1 MMGLLNRYTNPLLYM
16 YKTIQTVAVSAAA
29 GRSHPG
35 ARNHMKRVMRW
46 NDFGLWRE
54 AFFGS
59 YRDMRCAALRVASNF
74 DSQRTRVLLRYGFLV
89 LVILFSSAGIAHI
102 AGWNPALD
110 GGDTSSDAGDAQVP
124 GALPAVK
131 VRCAECG
138 VIVSMRE
145 IESSNDSTGFDITGK
160 AAAGGLDSTQAK
172 STKSHELT
180 IRLADGS
187 IRVISEANSAKWRIG
202 ERVVVIGGA
211 YPSNP

>member
-1 MMGLLNRYTNPLLYM
+1 
-16 YKTIQTVAVSAAA
+16 
-29 GRSHPG
+29 
-35 ARNHMKRVMRW
+35 MKRVMRW
-46 NDFGLWRE
+46 NDFGLGRE
-54 AFFGS
+54 AFLDS
-59 YRDMRCAALRVASNF
+59 YRDMRCAVLSVASHV
-74 DSQRTRVLLRYGFLV
+74 DSQRTRVFLRYGFFV
-89 LVILFSSAGIAHI
+89 LFILFSSAGIAHI
-102 AGWNPALD
+102 AGWNPASD
-110 GGDTSSDAGDAQVP
+110 GNTSGDAGEVQVP

-131 VRCAECG
+131 VKCAECG

-145 IESSNDSTGFDITGK
+145 IELSNDSTGSDITGK

>member
-1 MMGLLNRYTNPLLYM
+1 MI
-16 YKTIQTVAVSAAA
+16 KTIQTVAVSAAA
-29 GRSHPG
+29 GRSHLE
-35 ARNHMKRVMRW
+35 ARNSMKRVMRW
-46 NDFGLWRE
+46 NDFGLGRE
-54 AFFGS
+54 AFLGS
-59 YRDMRCAALRVASNF
+59 YRDMRSAVLRVASNF
-74 DSQRTRVLLRYGFLV
+74 DPQRTRVLLRYGFLV

-110 GGDTSSDAGDAQVP
+110 SDTSSDAGDVQVP

-131 VRCAECG
+131 VKCAECG

-145 IESSNDSTGFDITGK
+145 IELSNDSTGFDITGK
-160 AAAGGLDSTQAK
+160 AAAGDLNSTQAK

-187 IRVISEANSAKWRIG
+187 IRVISEANPARWRLG